1 MQKNWYAVYTKP
13 QNEKKVAVAFSKRKI
28 ETYCPMSAEETLSFF
43 GTKKVHKPLFPSYVF
58 VQANSEEIQQLSQT
72 DGVVS
77 ILYWLG
83 KPAVIQEEEIA
94 AIKEFVADHPDVE
107 LEKISVNP
115 SGITSQSMDSN
126 YVIEGKMVTIKNNT
140 LKVSLPSLGF
150 NMVAKWKGES
160 LFGRESIIQS
170 STFAHS

>member
-1 MQKNWYAVYTKP
+1 MRMTDQRRVIARV
-13 QNEKKVAVAFSKRKI
+13 
-28 ETYCPMSAEETLSFF
+28 
-43 GTKKVHKPLFPSYVF
+43 
-58 VQANSEEIQQLSQT
+58 LSQ
-72 DGVVS
+72 S
-77 ILYWLG
+77 
-83 KPAVIQEEEIA
+83 
-94 AIKEFVADHPDVE
+94 ADHPDVE